1 MYYVLIYQYYR
12 KIFILAT
19 DMVYG
24 KYLGLSLSTLPFTK
38 RYVLTNSLHGIHIIF
53 TIWEK

>member
-38 RYVLTNSLHGIHIIF
+38 RYVLTNSLHGMHIIF
-53 TIWEK
+53 TILEK